1 MKPEVAST
9 PLHCPVEHSF
19 EKPGVFGGDK
29 VFGGNEV
36 GEPSEVGQFPEFR
49 RTEKDLNVKLKL

>member
-19 EKPGVFGGDK
+19 EEPGVLGGDK
-29 VFGGNEV
+29 VFG
-36 GEPSEVGQFPEFR
+36 EPSEVGHFPEFR
-49 RTEKDLNVKLKL
+49 RTEKDLKNVNLKL